1 VSNTP
6 TETHIAD
13 ALERV
18 QRTLDVLVAH
28 LGLEDQVRAAVDG
41 GRTGPAPSLL
51 EIERSRS
58 HDRNTDGDSRR

>member
-1 VSNTP
+1 
-6 TETHIAD
+6 
-13 ALERV
+13 V

-41 GRTGPAPSLL
+41 GRTGSAPSLL
-51 EIERSRS
+51 EIERSRG